1 MVFTVLY
8 IYTRK
13 DGIYPSKEMT
23 ITRLKRTNEYYPKS
37 RQFSSGFS
45 YCFGLENSRLVI
57 DYGIA
62 FSLGVRILVDSNNRW
77 LHHNAAAVK
86 GTTRIA
92 AADKTSF

>member
-1 MVFTVLY
+1 
-8 IYTRK
+8 
-13 DGIYPSKEMT
+13 MT
-23 ITRLKRTNEYYPKS
+23 ITRLKRTNEYSQES

-77 LHHNAAAVK
+77 LHHNANGAAVK